1 MISSGA
7 KRHAIYRS
15 AMIRVLLIGV
25 HLICF
30 ACKHPF
36 NRLLLENEGV
46 SMGTY
51 CFVRPP
57 RCSLGLRT
65 RNSQGLLVQGGC
77 LGWFLGT
84 QMAYN
89 FLGVGNGSYLTKK

>member
-1 MISSGA
+1 MISLGA

-36 NRLLLENEGV
+36 NRLLLENEGAAM
-46 SMGTY
+46 ST
-51 CFVRPP
+51 
-57 RCSLGLRT
+57 
-65 RNSQGLLVQGGC
+65 
-77 LGWFLGT
+77 
-84 QMAYN
+84 
-89 FLGVGNGSYLTKK
+89 